1 MMVTKVC
8 HTCGKV
14 SYIDIPKDAYE
25 KWQFGMLIQE
35 AWPEG
40 TATERETLISGLCKD
55 CQEGVFND
63 VQGETGIQED

>member
-1 MMVTKVC
+1 MMITKVC
-8 HTCGKV
+8 PKCNKP
-14 SYIDIPKDAYE
+14 SYVDIPKDAYE
-25 KWQFGMLIQE
+25 KWQFGLLIQD

-40 TATERETLISGLCKD
+40 STTERETLISGLCKD

>member
-8 HTCGKV
+8 HTCGKS

-25 KWQFGMLIQE
+25 KWQFGIPIQE

-40 TATERETLISGLCKD
+40 SATERETLISGLCKE

>member
-1 MMVTKVC
+1 MVITKVC
-8 HTCGKV
+8 HTCSKL

-25 KWQFGMLIQE
+25 KWQFGLLIQE

-40 TATERETLISGLCKD
+40 SATERETLISGLCKE

>member
-1 MMVTKVC
+1 MVTKVC
-8 HTCGKV
+8 HTCGKS
-14 SYIDIPKDAYE
+14 SYIDIPKDVYE
-25 KWQFGMLIQE
+25 KWQFGISIQE

-40 TATERETLISGLCKD
+40 SATERETLISGLCKE

>member
-8 HTCGKV
+8 HTCGKS

-25 KWQFGMLIQE
+25 KWQFGISIQE
-35 AWPEG
+35 AWAEG
-40 TATERETLISGLCKD
+40 SATERETLISGLCKE

-63 VQGETGIQED
+63 VQRETGIQED